1 MSKLE
6 GDVNDLHHLSLNKL
20 ITLSHIQRKK
30 DLTPSKDLVG
40 TNSES

>member
-6 GDVNDLHHLSLNKL
+6 GDVNDPHHLSLNKL

-30 DLTPSKDLVG
+30 GFDTFKG
-40 TNSES
+40 FGWHKF